1 MLVKWISSE
10 DKDLKSFSLAV
21 LMNVCCK
28 NKFAIFTLVKCTD
41 SKSFMR
47 LLLKLQSDDIFIRVQ
62 VYKLLLLLEQVS
74 GQIPHVDINYLIDE
88 IFIIL
93 EEGLKLKNVFI
104 LRHVIDFFID
114 ISEHSSWKIS
124 VLEYSKYAIYYVYV
138 PILILIV

>member
-47 LLLKLQSDDIFIRVQ
+47 LLLKIQSDDIFIRVQ

-74 GQIPHVDINYLIDE
+74 GHIPHVDINYLIDE
-88 IFIIL
+88 IFIVL

-114 ISEHSSWKIS
+114 ISEHSSWKMS
-124 VLEYSKYAIYYVYV
+124 VLEYSKYAIYYVHMHLLV
-138 PILILIV
+138 LIT